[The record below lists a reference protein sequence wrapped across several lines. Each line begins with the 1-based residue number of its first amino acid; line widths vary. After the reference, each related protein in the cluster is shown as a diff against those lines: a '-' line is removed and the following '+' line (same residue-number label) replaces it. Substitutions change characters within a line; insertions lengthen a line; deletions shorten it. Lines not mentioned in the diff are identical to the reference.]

1 MNRYVKNSTEYEDED
16 VDVESQK
23 IQDAM
28 KRHKNVRKMPTSVA
42 LDPGLVQSLKQEAQK
57 RGIPY
62 QIMLRMFI
70 IEGFERMLK
79 TAKMGPALGT

>member
-1 MNRYVKNSTEYEDED
+1 MSRYVKMETEYEN
-16 VDVESQK
+16 VDFESKK

-28 KRHKNVRKMPTSVA
+28 KRHKNVRKLPTSVA
-42 LDPGLVQSLKQEAQK
+42 LDPGLLQSLKKEAQK

-70 IEGFERMLK
+70 IEGFEKMLR
-79 TAKMGPALGT
+79 AGSVGSAHI